1 MIGIGLVGYGYWG
14 ANLAR
19 NLVGAGARIVAISDQ
34 RDDRL
39 VLASALY
46 SDVDL
51 VREWREVTRH
61 PNVDAVVV
69 ATPPTTH
76 FQIAFDCLA
85 AGKNVLVEKPMTTS
99 VDQARRL
106 VDAAAAAGRIL
117 MVDHTFLYA
126 SSIQAIRRMIGE
138 GDLGEL
144 QYYNSVRI
152 GPRPQSIDV
161 DVLWDLAAHD
171 IAILDHLVEDRPERV
186 TAVGIGHP
194 AGLPADDVHITFA
207 FGSGFISHVHVSWL
221 SPVKIRRVMVGGSRG
236 MISYDDMEPI
246 EKLQVHEQTIGAPG
260 IWTPKIDTGETLTVV
275 AKEFLDCI
283 GSGRRPLADG
293 EAGLRTV
300 EILEVASASLKLGG
314 QMMPVREAYAR

>member
-1 MIGIGLVGYGYWG
+1 MLATVIGE
-14 ANLAR
+14 NLAR
-19 NLVGAGARIVAISDQ
+19 NLVSAGARLVAISDQ

-39 VLASALY
+39 VLAGALY
-46 SDVDL
+46 PDAVL

-61 PNVDAVVV
+61 LNVDAVVV

-76 FQIAFDCLA
+76 FQIAFDSLA

-99 VDQARRL
+99 VDQAHRL

-126 SSIQAIRRMIGE
+126 SSIRAIRRMTSE

-144 QYYNSVRI
+144 QYYNSMRI

-171 IAILDHLVEDRPERV
+171 IAILDHLVEHRPERM

-194 AGLPADDVHITFA
+194 AGSPADDVHITFA
-207 FGSGFISHVHVSWL
+207 FGNGFISHVHVSWL
-221 SPVKIRRVMVGGSRG
+221 SPVKVRRVLIGGSRG

-246 EKLQVHEQTIGAPG
+246 EKLQVHQPAVGRTG
-260 IWTPKIDTGETLTVV
+260 IWTPKLDTGETLTAV

-300 EILEVASASLKLGG
+300 EILEVASASLKFGG
-314 QMMPVREAYAR
+314 QMLPLREA

>member
-14 ANLAR
+14 PNLAR
-19 NLVGAGARIVAISDQ
+19 NLAGAGARIVAISEL

-39 VLASALY
+39 VLASAHY
-46 SDVDL
+46 PDADL

-76 FQIAFDCLA
+76 FQIAFDSLA

-106 VDAAAAAGRIL
+106 VDAAAAARRTL

-126 SSIQAIRRMIGE
+126 SSIQAIRRMAGE

-171 IAILDHLVEDRPERV
+171 IAILDHLVEHRPERV
-186 TAVGIGHP
+186 TAVGVGHP
-194 AGLPADDVHITFA
+194 PGSPADDVHITFA
-207 FGSGFISHVHVSWL
+207 FGSGLISHVHVGWL
-221 SPVKIRRVMVGGSRG
+221 SPVKIRRVLIGGSRR
-236 MISYDDMEPI
+236 MVSYDDMEPI
-246 EKLQVHEQTIGAPG
+246 EKLQVHDQAVGANSS
-260 IWTPKIDTGETLTVV
+260 WMPKLDTGETLTAV

-300 EILEVASASLKLGG
+300 GVLEVASASLKLGG
-314 QMMPVREAYAR
+314 QMLPLGEAKAR